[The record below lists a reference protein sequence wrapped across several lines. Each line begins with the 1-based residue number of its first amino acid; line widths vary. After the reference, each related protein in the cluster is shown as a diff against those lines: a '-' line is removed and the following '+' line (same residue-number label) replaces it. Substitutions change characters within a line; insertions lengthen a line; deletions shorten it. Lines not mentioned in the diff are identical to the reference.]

1 MKQWRSGFGRWR
13 AALVPRICAWLLA
26 VSGFHLF
33 AFGVLF
39 AVGAAEAISVAVSL
53 MMTGRVSPEVLT
65 AAFVAPLAIASLELL
80 VLLALIRQLR
90 AGDQKLR
97 GLFELSPLGIARN
110 AMDGRFIEAN
120 GAFLSIVG
128 YSVPEMERLSYWDL
142 TPRRYES
149 QEVEQL
155 AALRSR
161 GRYGPYEKEYRHRDG
176 RLVPVR
182 LNGVLITGSDGEA
195 YIWSIVENI
204 TEQKRAE
211 ADILRAKESA
221 EAASRAKSDFVANMS
236 HEIRT
241 PMNAIL
247 GLVHLLS
254 RSAPTPRQSDY
265 VEKIRLSAQS
275 LLGLIN
281 DVLDFSKI
289 EAGKLELESVHFR
302 LGDLFDHLATVHE
315 VAAREK
321 SLALRFAIAP
331 GTPEALCGDLLRLQ
345 QVLVN
350 LTGNAIKFTDRGA
363 VEIGVEAAATA
374 DAVTLRFSVRDTGIG
389 IGSEQQARL
398 FEAFSQGDA
407 STTRRHGGTGLGL
420 AICARLVAMMGG
432 TISVSSEPGRGSV
445 FAFTARCKPG
455 LSQGAGAPE
464 RGAVRGGSSGLVGA
478 RLLLVEDNAIN
489 QQVAREILIDA
500 GATAVVAGDG
510 AEALRLLE
518 GDAAG
523 FDGVLMDI
531 QMPGM
536 DGYEVSRAIRA
547 MPGRS
552 GLPIIALTANAMSG
566 DREKCLAAGMNDHI
580 SKPLEVETLLAV
592 LGYWVGPRAAAGA
605 AARPAADD
613 GGLLPPWLPGVDLE
627 AALKRVVGNRR
638 LLRSLL
644 VQFGQEH
651 ACTPDRLREEIAAG
665 RYTDAECRTHLLKGV
680 AGNLGARMVA
690 SSAQAVLEALRKNNR
705 EALPELL
712 ARLERELGPVL
723 GSCASLEGAA
733 GPAADGEEG
742 GEAEDGPAAALSG
755 AEIQGLFQE
764 LAALLRSGNT
774 RAEQTAAQLHRAL
787 TGPLDAERVREMR
800 EAIDRFNFKRALAI
814 LEELRAGLAP

>member
-1 MKQWRSGFGRWR
+1 MRLRVKQWRSGFGRWR
-13 AALVPRICAWLLA
+13 AALAPQICAWLLA
-26 VSGFHLF
+26 VSGLHLF

-39 AVGAAEAISVAVSL
+39 AVGAAEAISVVISL
-53 MMTGRVSPEVLT
+53 LMIGRVSPEVVA
-65 AAFVAPLAIASLELL
+65 AAFVAPLVIASLELL
-80 VLLALIRQLR
+80 ALLALIRQLR
-90 AGDQKLR
+90 AGDEKLR
-97 GLFELSPLGIARN
+97 GLFELSPLGIARK
-110 AMDGRFIEAN
+110 
-120 GAFLSIVG
+120 
-128 YSVPEMERLSYWDL
+128 MERLSYWDL
-142 TPRRYES
+142 TPRRYEP
-149 QEVEQL
+149 QEAEQL

-161 GRYGPYEKEYRHRDG
+161 GRYGPYEKEYLHRDG

-182 LNGVLITGSDGEA
+182 LNGVLITGSDGET
-195 YIWSIVENI
+195 YIWSIVEDI

-211 ADILRAKESA
+211 ADILRAKETA
-221 EAASRAKSDFVANMS
+221 EAASRAKSEFVANMS

-302 LGDLFDHLATVHE
+302 LGDLFEHLATVHE
-315 VAAREK
+315 AGAREK
-321 SLALRFAIAP
+321 SIALRFAIAP

-350 LTGNAIKFTDRGA
+350 LTGNAIKFTDRGT
-363 VEIGVEAAATA
+363 VEIGVEAVAVTA
-374 DAVTLRFSVRDTGIG
+374 DAVALRFSVRDTGIG
-389 IGSEQQARL
+389 IDPEHQVRL

-420 AICARLVAMMGG
+420 AICARLVALMGG
-432 TISVSSEPGRGSV
+432 TISVSSEAGRGSV
-445 FAFTARCKPG
+445 FAFTARCKAG
-455 LSQGAGAPE
+455 LSQSAGAPQ
-464 RGAVRGGSSGLVGA
+464 RVAVRGGSRGLAGA

-518 GDAAG
+518 SDAAG
-523 FDGVLMDI
+523 FDGILMDI

-552 GLPIIALTANAMSG
+552 GVPIIALTANAMSG

-592 LGYWVGPRAAAGA
+592 LGYWVGPRATAGA
-605 AARPAADD
+605 AARPAAED
-613 GGLLPPWLPGVDLE
+613 GGLLPPWLPGIDLE

-712 ARLERELGPVL
+712 VRLERELGPVL
-723 GSCASLEGAA
+723 GSCASLEGAD
-733 GPAADGEEG
+733 GPAADEDEG
-742 GEAEDGPAAALSG
+742 AVDEGDPAAALSG

-774 RAEQTAAQLHRAL
+774 RAEQKAAQLHRAL
-787 TGPLDAERVREMR
+787 AGPLDAGRVREMR

-814 LEELRAGLAP
+814 LEELRASIPL